1 LVVSVVVVELWVSLV
16 WVPLFIVLVVVAVEV
31 VAGLSMFLH
40 IGGLCEC
47 CQDLGREISDA
58 KKTKHPRG
66 PDARHP
72 GEGDDV
78 TAFACDQH
86 LATMRRCL
94 VGWL

>member
-1 LVVSVVVVELWVSLV
+1 VVSVVVVELWVSLV

-58 KKTKHPRG
+58 KKQSILAG
-66 PDARHP
+66 
-72 GEGDDV
+72 
-78 TAFACDQH
+78 QM
-86 LATMRRCL
+86 LATLAKATM
-94 VGWL
+94 